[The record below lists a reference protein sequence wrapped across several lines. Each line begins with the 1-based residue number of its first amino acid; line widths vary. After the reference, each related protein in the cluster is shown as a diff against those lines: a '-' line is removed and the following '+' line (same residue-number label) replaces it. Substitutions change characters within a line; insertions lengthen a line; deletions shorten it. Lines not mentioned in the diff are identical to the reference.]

1 MDPANFQTFVI
12 PAKAGTHHRT
22 MQMHEHFDPAVYLLA
37 SRRNGTLYAGVTSD
51 LINRLHQHRDGQ
63 TGGFTK
69 DHGVQRLVWFE
80 QHATMEQAI
89 IREKRI
95 KKWNRS
101 WKIRLIE
108 EANPDWDDLAI
119 GLGLAP
125 LPSLRVRG

>member
-1 MDPANFQTFVI
+1 
-12 PAKAGTHHRT
+12 
-22 MQMHEHFDPAVYLLA
+22 MHAHFDPVVYLLA

-51 LINRLHQHRDGQ
+51 LIKRLYQHRESQSD
-63 TGGFTK
+63 GFTK
-69 DHGVQRLVWFE
+69 DYGVCRLVWFE
-80 QHATMEQAI
+80 QHATMEHAI

-101 WKIRLIE
+101 WKISLIE